1 MGPDV
6 ANLSGRFMN
15 FNLGITQLSN
25 FQKMISVLAES
36 GFDDATSEALN
47 SRWARQVEQR
57 AQTVATTIRRGE
69 RQL

>member
-6 ANLSGRFMN
+6 ANLSGRIMN

-57 AQTVATTIRRGE
+57 A
-69 RQL
+69 